1 MASHHHCQN
10 HVSAPTIFTTTTA
23 PCFCFSHCST
33 QPHHHPISPP
43 QLSSDPL
50 LQSLVS
56 LLQQQQQQQL
66 QHHRSHLFSPCLN
79 EPSSHKKNYHQK
91 SNIHFQQE
99 DDPQQTHF
107 VLSSLLQR
115 INTLESSLHQFS
127 ACSSNNHSCH
137 SHSLR
142 DTAAR
147 VIQTHFRAFLVH
159 RSRTLRQLK
168 ELAFIKSGFNSLK
181 SSISTE
187 SHFDFKVVSHK
198 AMDLLLK
205 LDSIQVFL

>member
-10 HVSAPTIFTTTTA
+10 HVSVPTTTT
-23 PCFCFSHCST
+23 PCCCYSHCSP

-43 QLSSDPL
+43 QLSNDPL

-66 QHHRSHLFSPCLN
+66 QLQHHQSHIFSPCLDRPN
-79 EPSSHKKNYHQK
+79 SHTKNHHQK
-91 SNIHFQQE
+91 PKLHFQQE

-107 VLSSLLQR
+107 VLASLLQR

-127 ACSSNNHSCH
+127 ASCTNNHNYP

-168 ELAFIKSGFNSLK
+168 ELAFIKSSFNSLK

-187 SHFDFKVVSHK
+187 SHFDFKVASHK
-198 AMDLLLK
+198 AMGLLLK
-205 LDSIQVFL
+205 IDSIQVYH